1 MDAAMTEH
9 DAFERDLSRS
19 MKPHPASA
27 ELRRRVARIPLEH
40 PRPCGEQSAR
50 RWRGWFGAVSAPW
63 AASLAG
69 ALASL
74 AVGFW
79 LGFSGLADTTDTS
92 DVAYAGNDEELV
104 ALVFPSVPTTI
115 GEQQ

>member
-1 MDAAMTEH
+1 MTEQ
-9 DAFERDLSRS
+9 DGFERDLSRS
-19 MKPHPASA
+19 MAPRPASP
-27 ELRRRVARIPLEH
+27 ELQRRVARIPLEH
-40 PRPCGEQSAR
+40 PRPRGEQSAR
-50 RWRGWFGAVSAPW
+50 RWRGWFGAASAPW
-63 AASLAG
+63 AAGLAG

-79 LGFSGLADTTDTS
+79 LGFSGLADTADTN
-92 DVAYAGNDEELV
+92 DVAFAGNDEELV

>member
-1 MDAAMTEH
+1 MTEH
-9 DAFERDLSRS
+9 DAFERDLGRS

-40 PRPCGEQSAR
+40 PRARGERPAR
-50 RWRGWFGAVSAPW
+50 WWRGWLGAVSAPW

-79 LGFSGLADTTDTS
+79 LGFSGLADTTDTTDTS

>member
-1 MDAAMTEH
+1 MTER
-9 DAFERDLSRS
+9 DAFERDLGQS
-19 MKPHPASA
+19 MAPRPAPA
-27 ELRRRVARIPLEH
+27 ELQRRIARIPLDH
-40 PRPCGEQSAR
+40 PRPRGERPAR
-50 RWRGWFGAVSAPW
+50 GWRGWLGAVSAPW
-63 AASLAG
+63 AASVAG

-79 LGFSGLADTTDTS
+79 LGFSGLAGTADTVG
-92 DVAYAGNDEELV
+92 VASAGNDEELV